1 MYYIYINTHEY
12 MQSTTWMTFN
22 IYKLYLDKLVKT
34 VLNRMR

>member
-1 MYYIYINTHEY
+1 

-34 VLNRMR
+34 VLNRMRQKY